1 MKKKI
6 VISLCIYIILSLSG
20 CIGMVDIQ
28 DVKDQQGNEREKEKE
43 MIQLTE
49 RQISILEEVELP
61 TKVEELT
68 ETQLAAIINMEELF
82 QHLDKKYDEE
92 FVYAGYIFE
101 SYLDTEE
108 LIVQVKDGTSLD
120 MVSVYRRDGVI
131 TDDYANWLVKEPY
144 QELTNS
150 FFQQYEGGLESKTF
164 SDIYSV
170 EGDMDTENLLSIVS
184 ASSGIFIPE
193 SEINLDELNEL
204 GQKFGEWCA
213 KQANGRCIGNNI
225 IILKD
230 NDYEVLNKF
239 NVSEYQ
245 HYNEKKIKCIDVG
258 IDDKGE
264 VEIKID

>member
-6 VISLCIYIILSLSG
+6 VISLCICMTLSLSG

-28 DVKDQQGNEREKEKE
+28 DVKNQQGNEREKEKE
-43 MIQLTE
+43 RIQLTE

-164 SDIYSV
+164 SAIYDV
-170 EGDMDTENLLSIVS
+170 KGNINTENLLSIVR
-184 ASSGIFIPE
+184 ASSCIFIPE

-204 GQKFGEWCA
+204 GQKFGEWYA
-213 KQANGRCIGNNI
+213 EQANGRGIRNDI
-225 IILKD
+225 VILRD
-230 NDYEVLNKF
+230 NDYEALNEF
-239 NVSEYQ
+239 NEHEYN
-245 HYNEKKIKCIDVG
+245 HYNDKVITSIDIAVNPEG
-258 IDDKGE
+258 RVE
-264 VEIKID
+264 VD